1 MEEQIRIFHDA
12 RLREQ
17 TDRFRQLSKRFP
29 QQCGHIGRVAEMA
42 QVALATRMVKGK
54 VSVNNRST
62 RMKRVAWTRS
72 TASAFVFLAFVALLP
87 DPLLGQAAPVQIPA
101 STPLSVQLPQH
112 VPMKAGEPLQGR
124 LLYPVYVD
132 NGVAMPAGTVLR
144 GRVIRLAPD
153 RSRRIHSRLRGD
165 FTPFHI
171 PVVRFDQLVLPDG
184 TEQPIASNSASDG
197 VPILRLSPPAAKT
210 KGGFIRRQIADE
222 KQRLKDTA
230 ALFTKPG
237 RGDRLVQFLYT
248 QLPYHPERIESE
260 TAWTVELGQPLDVR
274 LGNTPQTDP
283 KDPVIQAE
291 NEHPENKRPDKKSQ
305 EKKRDKSQ
313 QTAKEGQDP
322 KPPSPDHETEWR
334 LRAYLQQTISSAN
347 RKPGD
352 TFQARVAEP
361 VFGANHAIEV
371 PEGSVLIGQITQ
383 AKAARSFGR
392 QGKLR
397 FRFRELDFPSGFT
410 QPVEGTLA
418 GADSNKSSN
427 LQMDSE
433 GGVQPKSQNRVI
445 VPLVLTLLA
454 GRALD
459 DDGSAVAH
467 GAVASNGFGIVGRV
481 VGMAA
486 SSRNV
491 AAGIGVYGAALS
503 FYDLWLARGH
513 DVVFVKNTRIEITT
527 TPTRSP
533 MTAPRTTQNPSP
545 SH

>member
-1 MEEQIRIFHDA
+1 
-12 RLREQ
+12 
-17 TDRFRQLSKRFP
+17 
-29 QQCGHIGRVAEMA
+29 MA
-42 QVALATRMVKGK
+42 KFAVATRMGKGK
-54 VSVNNRST
+54 VSVNHLSIRT
-62 RMKRVAWTRS
+62 TYLARARS
-72 TASAFVFLAFVALLP
+72 TAFAFVFLSLVALLP
-87 DPLLGQAAPVQIPA
+87 SSLHGQAASIQIPA
-101 STPLSVQLPQH
+101 TTPLSVQLPQH
-112 VPMKAGEPLQGR
+112 VPMKAGEPLEGR

-132 NGVAMPAGTVLR
+132 NRVAIPAGGVLR
-144 GRVIRLAPD
+144 GRVIRLDSD

-165 FTPFHI
+165 FTPFHV
-171 PVVRFDQLVLPDG
+171 PVVQFDRLVLPDG
-184 TEQPIASNSASDG
+184 SLQPIVSDRARDG
-197 VPILRLSPPAAKT
+197 VPILRLSPPPGKT
-210 KGGFIRRQIADE
+210 KGSFIRRQIADE
-222 KQRLKDTA
+222 KQRMKDTA

-260 TAWTVELGQPLDVR
+260 TSWRVELAQPLDVKV
-274 LGNTPQTDP
+274 GNSPPADAS
-283 KDPVIQAE
+283 DPVSHE
-291 NEHPENKRPDKKSQ
+291 EDKHGENKQAAREKPDATTPGSD
-305 EKKRDKSQ
+305 R
-313 QTAKEGQDP
+313 
-322 KPPSPDHETEWR
+322 ETEWR
-334 LRAYLQQTISSAN
+334 LRAYLEQTISSAS

-361 VFGANHAIEV
+361 VFNADHALVV
-371 PEGSVLIGQITQ
+371 PEGSILVGQITQ

-397 FRFRELDFPSGFT
+397 FRFRELDFPSGFS
-410 QPVEGTLA
+410 QPVEGTLT
-418 GADSNKSSN
+418 GADSNKSAN

-459 DDGSAVAH
+459 DDGSAAAH

-481 VGMAA
+481 VGTVA

-513 DVVFVKNTRIEITT
+513 DVVFVKNTRLEITT

-533 MTAPRTTQNPSP
+533 MNTPGTTKNPSP